1 MKMKKKKW
9 LIIAVSAVIIVILFI
24 IFYTPKPP
32 TELISEARLNL
43 TKSEKLKASKYSK
56 ELYDKAKMS
65 YEFAMKKWKS
75 ENEKIFFL
83 RDFSTVEEYAEQSNS
98 YSLMAIKQ
106 SVENATLLE
115 NEIRLRISNLIK
127 QIDFIKIQ
135 FGNFPYNEINA
146 NQLAKCNLILSE
158 IIIDFKQYKLQS
170 AEKKMDSAE
179 LIAGQLISNYESL
192 LQNYFISYNE
202 WKDLVQKTITASEKK
217 SGYSIIIDKYSR
229 ECLIY
234 FKGELKEKYA
244 VELGSNWIGDKNQ
257 QGDKST
263 PEGMYKVIEKKEN
276 GNTKYYKALLL
287 NYPNEDDKK
296 RFKANKEKGIISND
310 AKIGNLIEIHG
321 NGGKDIDWTDGCV
334 ALTNSDMDKLF
345 NACKLETLV
354 TIVGSVKPLDEIY
367 NSQK

>member
-1 MKMKKKKW
+1 MKMKKMKW
-9 LIIAVSAVIIVILFI
+9 LFITMSAVVIVILFI
-24 IFYTPKPP
+24 IFYTPQPP

-65 YEFAMKKWKS
+65 YDFAMKKWKS
-75 ENEKIFFL
+75 ENEKIFFM
-83 RDFSTVEEYAEQSNS
+83 RDFSTVEVYAEQSNS

-106 SVENATLLE
+106 SIENATLLE
-115 NEIRLRISNLIK
+115 NEIRLRISNLIQ
-127 QIDFIKIQ
+127 QIDFIKLQ

-146 NQLAKCNLILSE
+146 NQIAKCNLTLKE
-158 IIIDFKQYKLQS
+158 IVIDFKQYKLHA
-170 AEKKMDSAE
+170 AEIKLDSAE
-179 LIAGQLISNYESL
+179 LIVIKLISNYEL
-192 LQNYFISYNE
+192 LLTNYFKSYNE
-202 WKDLVQKTITASEKK
+202 WKNLVQKTITTSAKK
-217 SGYSIIIDKYSR
+217 STYSIIIDKYNR
-229 ECLIY
+229 ECLVY
-234 FKGELKEKYA
+234 FKGELKEKYP

-276 GNTKYYKALLL
+276 GSTKYYKALLL
-287 NYPNEDDKK
+287 NYPNEEDK
-296 RFKANKEKGIISND
+296 RNFKINKEKGIISKN

-345 NACKLETLV
+345 NACKLETIV